1 VSLGGAQGNDSAL
14 GKVIGPSF
22 KAEEMPDVI
31 ERIIDTFV
39 ANRVEDEHFIDTYN
53 RIGMTPFKERVYAQS
68 VKQAA

>member
-1 VSLGGAQGNDSAL
+1 
-14 GKVIGPSF
+14 
-22 KAEEMPDVI
+22 MPDVI